1 MSTPTLKSPQL
12 QRKDLGPDHT
22 KTQYNSNNYQIHSNV
37 SNMFGNWTIGVPKE
51 FKQLV
56 YVSTAAFC

>member
-1 MSTPTLKSPQL
+1 MYHFEINKRFLFQK
-12 QRKDLGPDHT
+12 K
-22 KTQYNSNNYQIHSNV
+22 NQIHSNV